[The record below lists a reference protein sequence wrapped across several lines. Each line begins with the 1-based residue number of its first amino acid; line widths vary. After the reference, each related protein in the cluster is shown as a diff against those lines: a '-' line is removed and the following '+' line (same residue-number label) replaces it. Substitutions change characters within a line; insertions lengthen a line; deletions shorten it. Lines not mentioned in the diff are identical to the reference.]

1 MRHPF
6 LFHTVNNIV
15 DHIKDEGD
23 ITSAEVIVF
32 FNDCN
37 NGSESNRRSVCA
49 TDGSSNLMIMF
60 QVFEAS
66 DPESPVLELMEP
78 FPESSLRHQQ
88 CLEDLDSNTNYT
100 YNVRVVRTVDDALIG
115 VPVDDSVKTGKCLAV
130 VNDFLDILG

>member
-37 NGSESNRRSVCA
+37 TGSESNRRSVRA

-78 FPESSLRHQQ
+78 FPESSLKHQQ
-88 CLEDLDSNTNYT
+88 RLEDLDPNTNYT